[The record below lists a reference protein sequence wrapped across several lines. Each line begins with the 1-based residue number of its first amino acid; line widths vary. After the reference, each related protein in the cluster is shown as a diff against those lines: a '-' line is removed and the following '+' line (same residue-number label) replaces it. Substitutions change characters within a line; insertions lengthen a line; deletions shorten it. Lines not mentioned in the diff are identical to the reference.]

1 MGWSRWTKPK
11 SRWAKFL
18 SQVLNIAL
26 NCSIQGL
33 ISFPLLH
40 AKVKEKHNHRLLIA
54 STFRWVGD
62 GGRYFNI
69 KGKVQLYSMWAKN
82 IYAMQAK
89 RGKQTRNQDLKLSPP
104 NAQRAIKKRQPR
116 KKSLGWRIQTR
127 EAWKAEAPLPNT
139 ISRQGIHFLIST
151 VGLWPSDAE
160 LILEYDF
167 EVAEAYLEWIE
178 HHKKVHKH
186 LIKN

>member
-1 MGWSRWTKPK
+1 MGWSRWTKPQ

-40 AKVKEKHNHRLLIA
+40 AKAKEKH
-54 STFRWVGD
+54 TFRWVGGG
-62 GGRYFNI
+62 GGRNFNI

-89 RGKQTRNQDLKLSPP
+89 RGKQTRNEDLKLSPP
-104 NAQRAIKKRQPR
+104 NAQRAIKKA
-116 KKSLGWRIQTR
+116 T
-127 EAWKAEAPLPNT
+127 
-139 ISRQGIHFLIST
+139 
-151 VGLWPSDAE
+151 
-160 LILEYDF
+160 
-167 EVAEAYLEWIE
+167 
-178 HHKKVHKH
+178 
-186 LIKN
+186 